1 MGLEPL
7 PLPSAQ
13 LAAQVRGRHLLGIV
27 TRTRPPAALR
37 RRAAFDIS
45 TVMDGRVTCVIA
57 AAHLPRPAV
66 RSRMAATMTPLR
78 FGRISDDHV
87 REAAW
92 VARCV
97 GRADT
102 APLGE
107 ADLAA
112 LASYLTRRDAERGR
126 VLFAAGKASQGVWIV
141 RGGMVELAVG
151 AGDRRVVVELLH
163 PGDVDGDVELL
174 LGMPFPYTAR
184 AATDVQYLFLSE
196 GAFERLLRDNPT
208 VARRWLSS
216 VAARVASGHK
226 RIVGLLGKSLPA
238 QVARLLAEEAV
249 DWRVGLPQRTLAAML
264 GVQRPSLNKVL
275 KQFERQRLVEVGYGE
290 IRVLE
295 PERLARLVG

>member
-1 MGLEPL
+1 M
-7 PLPSAQ
+7 S
-13 LAAQVRGRHLLGIV
+13 
-27 TRTRPPAALR
+27 
-37 RRAAFDIS
+37 
-45 TVMDGRVTCVIA
+45 
-57 AAHLPRPAV
+57 
-66 RSRMAATMTPLR
+66 ATMTPLL
-78 FGRISDDHV
+78 FGRVTDDRV

-107 ADLAA
+107 ADLSA
-112 LASYLTRRDAERGR
+112 LASYLTRHDAERGR
-126 VLFAAGKASQGVWIV
+126 VLFAAGKPSRGVWIV

-151 AGDRRVVVELLH
+151 AGARRVVVELLH

-184 AATDVQYLFLSE
+184 AVAEVQYLFLSE
-196 GAFERLLRDNPT
+196 QAFERLLREHPT

-216 VAARVASGHK
+216 VAARVASGQQ
-226 RIVGLLGKSLPA
+226 RIVGLLGRSLPV
-238 QVARLLAEEAV
+238 QVARLLTEEAV
-249 DWRVGLPQRTLAAML
+249 DGRVALPQRTLAAML

-290 IRVLE
+290 IRVLD
-295 PERLARLVG
+295 PRGLARLTGG